1 MAVHR
6 IGVFVL
12 LVCALSTTPF
22 GSLEQ
27 GSPTAAHAVAG
38 AKAASWAP
46 PGPAKLRVLADA
58 PGASESRLDEPSPPV
73 RAPIR
78 LAAAS
83 LSRAKGM
90 AGRSSDPRDGP
101 GPHLTYR
108 ATAPPTQHAS

>member
-1 MAVHR
+1 MVVHR

-12 LVCALSTTPF
+12 LVCALSTAPF

-58 PGASESRLDEPSPPV
+58 PWASESRLDHPPPPLE
-73 RAPIR
+73 APTR
-78 LAAAS
+78 LIAGS
-83 LSRAKGM
+83 LSRV
-90 AGRSSDPRDGP
+90 AGIADLSSDQRHDRAPR
-101 GPHLTYR
+101 LTYR
-108 ATAPPTQHAS
+108 ATAPPPRRAT